1 MPAEARPMARRTL
14 LKSAVLV
21 IAMGVAYSALPLRGD
36 RWWIGAAAGVAAI
49 IGIMPITVR
58 RLHAVRQADKPVL
71 AALEAVTLLVAM
83 LVFGFAAVYYAID
96 FDQTQFNGLGTRLDA
111 IYFTV
116 VTLSTVGFGDITATG
131 QAARAIVIANVLTN
145 LIFLGVVVRVMARAA
160 GAMR

>member
-1 MPAEARPMARRTL
+1 MARRSL
-14 LKSAVLV
+14 VKSALLV
-21 IAMGVAYSALPLRGD
+21 VGMGIAYAWLPLRGE

-49 IGIMPITVR
+49 VGIMPITIR
-58 RLHAVRQADKPVL
+58 RLRAVRQAEKPVL

-83 LVFGFAAVYYAID
+83 LLFGFAAVYFAID
-96 FDQTQFNGLGTRLDA
+96 VDQGQFEGLETRLDA

-131 QAARAIVIANVLTN
+131 QAARAIVILNVLAN

-160 GAMR
+160 GAIR